1 MHSQFNLRFSPLWYN
16 DHICDFVLN
25 LIQISFCWKSFFYY
39 ICHNSFIQK
48 HKNTVTFQKP
58 KKTSLPVKV
67 RETTCLRCC
76 VTAWGWQEL
85 FLFSCQGVCIVFPLA
100 FHVAFLINHHHTL
113 SNKLPIENHNLQIF
127 KCTLN

>member
-1 MHSQFNLRFSPLWYN
+1 MYILLTINFFN
-16 DHICDFVLN
+16 I
-25 LIQISFCWKSFFYY
+25 Y

-58 KKTSLPVKV
+58 KKTLLPVKV

-85 FLFSCQGVCIVFPLA
+85 FLFTCQGVSIVFPLA
-100 FHVAFLINHHHTL
+100 FHVAFWINHHHTL
-113 SNKLPIENHNLQIF
+113 SNKLPIKNSN
-127 KCTLN
+127 